1 MSIQEVMIKEGIK
14 LHKIETNKFK
24 TNLIAVFLTTPLTRE
39 NVTKDALITAI
50 LRRGSKNLP
59 SQNEISKK
67 LEEMYGGE
75 FDCGIEKTGDNHVIK
90 FYLETLNDEFLPEKE
105 ELLKKSMN
113 ILFDII
119 FNPYV
124 ENEGFKEEYFQG
136 EKENLKQLI
145 EGKIDNKATY
155 ALDKCIEH
163 MYQNEAYGL
172 YKYGY
177 VEDLEKMSAKDLYQ
191 YYQDLIS
198 KCKIDIFI
206 SGQIGNEVEE
216 ITRENEMIKQL
227 KQRNPEYIQD
237 SRKEKKEKDKIDE
250 IKESMKIAQG
260 KLVIGLDIL
269 NYDNQAKYV
278 ALMYNAILGGTA
290 NSKLF
295 QNVREKAS
303 LAYTAASSYVRQKNN
318 IFIRC
323 GIEIPNYQKAVDII
337 KKQLEDMK
345 KGDFTQEE
353 LENTR
358 TYILSTIKG
367 IEEEQDTEIT
377 YYLGQ
382 ELSGYKM
389 SIEEYENKIKE
400 VTKEKIIEI
409 AKQIKINTIYFL
421 KD

>member
-1 MSIQEVMIKEGIK
+1 MIKEGIK

>member
-39 NVTKDALITAI
+39 NATKDALITAI

-216 ITRENEMIKQL
+216 ITRQNEMIKQL

-337 KKQLEDMK
+337 KKQLEDIK

>member
-216 ITRENEMIKQL
+216 ITRGNEMIKQL

>member
-1 MSIQEVMIKEGIK
+1 M
-14 LHKIETNKFK
+14 KIETNKFK

-177 VEDLEKMSAKDLYQ
+177 VEDLEKCLQ
-191 YYQDLIS
+191 
-198 KCKIDIFI
+198 KI
-206 SGQIGNEVEE
+206 
-216 ITRENEMIKQL
+216 
-227 KQRNPEYIQD
+227 Y
-237 SRKEKKEKDKIDE
+237 
-250 IKESMKIAQG
+250 
-260 KLVIGLDIL
+260 
-269 NYDNQAKYV
+269 
-278 ALMYNAILGGTA
+278 
-290 NSKLF
+290 
-295 QNVREKAS
+295 
-303 LAYTAASSYVRQKNN
+303 
-318 IFIRC
+318 
-323 GIEIPNYQKAVDII
+323 
-337 KKQLEDMK
+337 
-345 KGDFTQEE
+345 
-353 LENTR
+353 
-358 TYILSTIKG
+358 
-367 IEEEQDTEIT
+367 
-377 YYLGQ
+377 
-382 ELSGYKM
+382 
-389 SIEEYENKIKE
+389 
-400 VTKEKIIEI
+400 
-409 AKQIKINTIYFL
+409 INTI
-421 KD
+421 KT

>member
-216 ITRENEMIKQL
+216 ITRQNEMIKQL

>member
-1 MSIQEVMIKEGIK
+1 
-14 LHKIETNKFK
+14 
-24 TNLIAVFLTTPLTRE
+24 
-39 NVTKDALITAI
+39 
-50 LRRGSKNLP
+50 
-59 SQNEISKK
+59 
-67 LEEMYGGE
+67 MYGGE

>member
-24 TNLIAVFLTTPLTRE
+24 TNLIGVFLTTPLTRE

-206 SGQIGNEVEE
+206 SGQIGNEVEQ
-216 ITRENEMIKQL
+216 ITRQNEMIKQL

-337 KKQLEDMK
+337 KKQLKDME

>member
-191 YYQDLIS
+191 YYQGLIS

-237 SRKEKKEKDKIDE
+237 SRKKKKEKDKIDE